1 MPVSRPLAM
10 GQSLARSGGEVR
22 AIRHDGR
29 MAHPRPEIVNPIDA
43 AEIPAWASTMA
54 VAFHRDAADP
64 EVVRRHALLRSVWD
78 PDRAWGARDRDRWV
92 ATLRTEP
99 RTLTVPGSGDGTSVI
114 PVDAVTNVTVAA
126 THHRRGLMSAML
138 GASLQAARER
148 GDAVSILIAAEWP
161 IYGRFGYAPA
171 TLAAEYT
178 LRRARPGATVPG
190 DLGRVRTVDR
200 AEFRAVAPA
209 VFDAARRRNPGQID
223 RDHGWFDRV
232 LGLESTDS
240 SPSAPAN
247 LLVHDGDDGPDGILG
262 WDPGESF
269 GLVPP
274 FGHLRA
280 SWLSAATDTAYRDLW
295 AYLGAIDLVEEIR
308 LTERPVDEPAR
319 WLLPDA
325 RTLVTSAQY
334 DFLWVRLL
342 DVPAALSARRYACS
356 GELVLEVTDD
366 DTGGSAA
373 GRYHLRAD
381 ADGAAACTP
390 TDAAPDLTL
399 PQRALA
405 STYLGGF
412 TLDALSVTGAVTEHR
427 KRARARFDAMFASAR
442 APWCATWF

>member
-1 MPVSRPLAM
+1 MALA
-10 GQSLARSGGEVR
+10 
-22 AIRHDGR
+22 
-29 MAHPRPEIVNPIDA
+29 RPEIVNPIDP
-43 AEIPAWASTMA
+43 AEIAGWAATMA

-64 EVVRRHALLRSVWD
+64 EVVRRHELLRSVWD

-99 RTLTVPGSGDGTSVI
+99 RTLTVPGTGDGTSAI

-138 GASLQAARER
+138 GASLQAARDR
-148 GDAVSILIAAEWP
+148 GDALSILIAAEWP

-171 TLAAEYT
+171 TLSAEYT
-178 LRRARPGATVPG
+178 LRRARPGSTVPG

-200 AEFRAVAPA
+200 AEFGAVAPG

-232 LGLESTDS
+232 LGLKEFDV
-240 SPSAPAN
+240 SPAVPAN

-262 WDPGESF
+262 WDPGEDF

-274 FGHLRA
+274 FAHLRA
-280 SWLSAATDTAYRDLW
+280 SWLAAVTDTAYRDLW
-295 AYLGAIDLVEEIR
+295 AYLGAIDLVDEIR
-308 LTERPVDEPAR
+308 LTERPIDEPAR

-342 DVPAALSARRYACS
+342 DVPAALSARRYARP
-356 GELVLEVTDD
+356 GELVLEVTDEN
-366 DTGGSAA
+366 TGGYGA
-373 GRYHLRAD
+373 GRYHLQAGETGE
-381 ADGAAACTP
+381 ASCTP

-405 STYLGGF
+405 SVYLGGF
-412 TLDALSVTGAVTEHR
+412 TLHALNVTGAITEH
-427 KRARARFDAMFASAR
+427 KKYALARFDAMFATAR